1 MLLFNGIR
9 ENYDQLIADKRDLL
23 ALVLL
28 KQRIDN
34 QEIGKKF
41 LRKDFEKALKESCAL
56 LHDTTEPQVET
67 ALQRLEGYFINTLR
81 QDNYKLELTH
91 YAEKFIQTVESK
103 LLNKYTHFSLRQTF
117 ENVFVIRKDK
127 MHDIQALQQWEAE
140 QFERTRDTVFQHING
155 FKAEVQDSIH
165 TIGKLLKQLQ
175 QLDNEEFVNHLKSYE
190 QHFNELGN
198 KAEQLREVL
207 SFKNITIDDLEKI
220 TEFFQQKVDELPHH
234 SPDMLLVEAT
244 KNNSLI
250 AYQIERKVK
259 DFFRQIDTEVNDI
272 IARLKYAFDRQREL
286 MQNFKKESLLRNNL
300 KSFLHFLME
309 HTQIDK
315 QENWHIPDSIPQ
327 KQLPQ
332 EMFRLFFS
340 PKYEFNLPPNNL
352 IVAMEIDRQFEEQER
367 RKSEQQNYMNRQI
380 SIWLKQLK
388 DELQSK
394 GVLEIDERFYEI
406 WADGNTEGQ
415 FWEIPIKVV
424 AELVRFANE
433 KKYTIDVEKEF
444 SQKFENQP
452 VILWK
457 TTITTKKRT

>member
-1 MLLFNGIR
+1 MLFNGIR

-23 ALVLL
+23 TLVLL

-41 LRKDFEKALKESCAL
+41 LRKDFEKALKETSAL
-56 LHDTTEPQVET
+56 LHETTEPQTET

-103 LLNKYTHFSLRQTF
+103 LLNKYTNFSLRQTF
-117 ENVFVIRKDK
+117 ENVFVLRKEK

-165 TIGKLLKQLQ
+165 KISQLVKQLQ
-175 QLDNEEFVNHLKSYE
+175 QLDNEDFVNHLKAYE
-190 QHFNELGN
+190 QHFNDLGN

-207 SFKNITIDDLEKI
+207 SFKNLTIDELEKI
-220 TEFFQQKVDELPHH
+220 TEFFQQKVNELPHNAQN
-234 SPDMLLVEAT
+234 SLEVEAA
-244 KNNSLI
+244 KNHSFI
-250 AYQIERKVK
+250 ASQIEKKVK

-309 HTQIDK
+309 HTEIDK
-315 QENWHIPDSIPQ
+315 QEIWHIPDSIPQ
-327 KQLPQ
+327 KELPQ
-332 EMFRLFFS
+332 EAFRLVFS
-340 PKYEFNLPPNNL
+340 PKYDFNLPSNNL
-352 IVAMEIDRQFEEQER
+352 IISVEIDKQFEEQER
-367 RKSEQQNYMNRQI
+367 RKSEQQNYINRQI
-380 SIWLKQLK
+380 SIWLKYLK
-388 DELQSK
+388 DELERQ
-394 GVLEIDERFYEI
+394 GYLAIDDRFYEI
-406 WADGNTEGQ
+406 WAGTDAEEP

-433 KKYTIDVEKEF
+433 RNYTIEVERTF

-457 TTITTKKRT
+457 TTINTTKRT